1 MQIIPA
7 AMRVGSLADAC
18 SRTRR
23 AIAIIAVTTE
33 VPLGGARGALPKAL
47 QEGGAGSENCAETGS
62 VKLGFPGPQGPHLG
76 RFSVPRFGPAGS
88 PFERQ
93 LG

>member
-7 AMRVGSLADAC
+7 AMRVGSLANAC

-47 QEGGAGSENCAETGS
+47 QEGGAGSENSAEAGS
-62 VKLGFPGPQGPHLG
+62 VKASPGFQGPHLG
-76 RFSVPRFGPAGS
+76 RFSVPRFGPAGA